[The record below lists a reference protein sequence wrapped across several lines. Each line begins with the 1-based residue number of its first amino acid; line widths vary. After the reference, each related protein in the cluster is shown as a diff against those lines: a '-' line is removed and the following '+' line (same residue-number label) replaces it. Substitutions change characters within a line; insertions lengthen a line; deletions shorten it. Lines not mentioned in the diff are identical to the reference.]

1 MAQGACARFTGSP
14 DTALVNAMNASSRAK
29 NASTP
34 KAAAKSPAAKSPKKN
49 LPQPSAP
56 QTPDAGPGEEKAAYL
71 LRQVAERLG
80 ISLTH
85 ALRPFNQS
93 PGVYRVLIAL
103 TRRNPVKMRELIDL
117 TMIEASVLSRTV
129 ARMKAQD
136 LVRVTAADDDAR
148 SLLIHATDQG
158 RATLEAMLP
167 AVSAQYEWAVHD
179 VPAADLEVMRVTLQ
193 RMLHNLKISPIK

>member
-1 MAQGACARFTGSP
+1 
-14 DTALVNAMNASSRAK
+14 MNSSSRAPRP
-29 NASTP
+29 STP
-34 KAAAKSPAAKSPKKN
+34 KSSAKSAAVKSPKK
-49 LPQPSAP
+49 PQPAAAVGSTAD
-56 QTPDAGPGEEKAAYL
+56 TAPGEEKAAYL

-103 TRRNPVKMRELIDL
+103 TRRNPVKMRELVDL

-136 LVRVTAADDDAR
+136 LVRVTADDDDGR
-148 SLLIHATDQG
+148 SLLIHATDHG
-158 RATLEAMLP
+158 RATLAAMLP